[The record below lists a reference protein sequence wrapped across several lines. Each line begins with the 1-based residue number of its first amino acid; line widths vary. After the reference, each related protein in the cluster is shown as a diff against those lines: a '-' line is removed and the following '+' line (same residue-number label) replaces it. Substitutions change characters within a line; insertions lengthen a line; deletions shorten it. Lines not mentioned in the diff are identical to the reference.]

1 MPGFLFGKIATL
13 DIIMKTLILFIILCF
28 SVCAAFCQRIII
40 KYGTE
45 STYSLA
51 KIAGKKFTLTLVDT
65 KAIDG
70 DVGLTNDFLKSD
82 VDSTQIKFVFGGN
95 KKNNRTEVFLIMK
108 TGRKGMIKYTAKIKA
123 PDASGFVNTDVNMIV
138 GTVKTVEIWQ
148 NDIAEIMLSDFEEGS
163 F

>member
-13 DIIMKTLILFIILCF
+13 AIIMKTLILSIIFCC

-45 STYSLA
+45 STYTLA
-51 KIAGKKFTLTLVDT
+51 KGPDKKFNLTLVDT
-65 KAIDG
+65 KTLSG

-95 KKNNRTEVFLIMK
+95 KKDNLSEVFLIMK
-108 TGRKGMIKYTAKIKA
+108 TSRKGMIKYTAKIKA
-123 PDASGFVNTDVNMIV
+123 PGASGFVNSDVNMII
-138 GTVKTVEIWQ
+138 GTVKTVEMWQ
-148 NDIAEIMLSDFEEGS
+148 DDIAEIMLTDFEEGS